1 MPPGRASASWVQ
13 AWTTLAAVGLLMAL
27 PQWARAETCLPS
39 LAEEG
44 RRLSEM
50 PEPSTFWLELL
61 LRQHEACR
69 VAKGPHEDVRVFV
82 YGSTPVMG
90 YPGPAA
96 ESVTEQLNF
105 FWRQQGLRAH
115 AFNFAFGAGHATKDM
130 LIVRESLRYRPD
142 VIVYGMTPAD
152 LTRGLAARYRPSA
165 PLPLLRL
172 VRFMRSSAPSV
183 LEFAAE
189 NPAGLRRPLEG
200 YEREF
205 AGLDRS
211 WARPWTWPMREIVAY
226 VYTVVATRLR
236 RVAEQLGLLDPAGL
250 TLPEASPYRCE
261 ATRRQNLRDYGQWGA
276 VDPLEYL
283 AELRA
288 RMGIPIVLVVWP
300 ISSESSG
307 DCFNRYYT
315 AATVQGFRTWT
326 RAEAERLGLPLVDLS
341 YILLVRDFLDGLHA
355 NARGNR
361 KTAGALSAQLV
372 PVLRTR
378 IAEVLPPH

>member
-152 LTRGLAARYRPSA
+152 LTRGLAHATDRRRRCRSCGWFASCAAARRACSSSQRRTPPGFGGRWRATSA
-165 PLPLLRL
+165 SSRVWIAAGPARGPGRCE
-172 VRFMRSSAPSV
+172 RSSHTSTRSSRRGSAVPPS
-183 LEFAAE
+183 
-189 NPAGLRRPLEG
+189 N
-200 YEREF
+200 
-205 AGLDRS
+205 
-211 WARPWTWPMREIVAY
+211 
-226 VYTVVATRLR
+226 
-236 RVAEQLGLLDPAGL
+236 
-250 TLPEASPYRCE
+250 
-261 ATRRQNLRDYGQWGA
+261 
-276 VDPLEYL
+276 
-283 AELRA
+283 
-288 RMGIPIVLVVWP
+288 
-300 ISSESSG
+300 SG
-307 DCFNRYYT
+307 C
-315 AATVQGFRTWT
+315 WT
-326 RAEAERLGLPLVDLS
+326 RPA
-341 YILLVRDFLDGLHA
+341 
-355 NARGNR
+355 
-361 KTAGALSAQLV
+361 
-372 PVLRTR
+372 
-378 IAEVLPPH
+378 